1 MDLPRVGNWFE
12 SSFSALQ
19 GSLQNLLEYSPVLHD
34 LSLEPRGQSAVETT
48 AQLSA
53 MFQTK
58 PVDAWTDH
66 ILAIDAPDYY
76 LTFAGTG
83 IQEEKEKTILCLAN

>member
-1 MDLPRVGNWFE
+1 MIVW
-12 SSFSALQ
+12 Q
-19 GSLQNLLEYSPVLHD
+19 GSLQNLLNYSSVLHD
-34 LSLEPRGQSAVETT
+34 LSMEPRSQSAVETT
-48 AQLSA
+48 ADLAA

-76 LTFAGTG
+76 LTFAGKWG
-83 IQEEKEKTILCLAN
+83 HNEYFQLSRKPSLCMFSRAF

>member
-1 MDLPRVGNWFE
+1 MILW
-12 SSFSALQ
+12 Q
-19 GSLQNLLEYSPVLHD
+19 GSLQNLLNYSSVLHD
-34 LSLEPRGQSAVETT
+34 LSMEPRSQSAVETT
-48 AQLSA
+48 ADLAA

-76 LTFAGTG
+76 LTFAG
-83 IQEEKEKTILCLAN
+83 K

>member
-1 MDLPRVGNWFE
+1 M
-12 SSFSALQ
+12 
-19 GSLQNLLEYSPVLHD
+19 
-34 LSLEPRGQSAVETT
+34 EPRSQSAVETT
-48 AQLSA
+48 ADLAA

-76 LTFAGTG
+76 LTFAGKWG
-83 IQEEKEKTILCLAN
+83 HNEYFQLSRKPSLCMFSRAF